1 VAENALSQCRGGTAH
16 LKANG
21 TTVARASG
29 WIVIHLC
36 ASNFLRLLWSNPGM
50 TKLSRADWIAAGVIG
65 VLSALL
71 LYGLQHTPPLSGVPI
86 QSSAPG
92 HLP

>member
-1 VAENALSQCRGGTAH
+1 
-16 LKANG
+16 
-21 TTVARASG
+21 
-29 WIVIHLC
+29 
-36 ASNFLRLLWSNPGM
+36 M

-86 QSSAPG
+86 ESSAPG